1 MPSRRSSCFNA
12 TATARIFNGVPAP
25 AVAAICAFSAATLD
39 FCSPVIIANPPRA
52 PPRTPSF
59 AGSGLHVTTGKS
71 EDLRIFNGVPAPAVA
86 AICAFSAATLD
97 FCSPVIIANP
107 PRAPPR
113 TPSFAGS
120 GLHVTTGKSEDLHP
134 CDRFELALS
143 QPFGLFQNPQH
154 GDPCS
159 VTVSRP
165 RAQSACHAVAFVAG
179 ACGVLHKPTGCRS
192 PPGPPRHDDDQDQIL
207 ITDPEGYTRAEE
219 GTEFSVL

>member
-120 GLHVTTGKSEDLHP
+120 GLHVTTGKSEDL
-134 CDRFELALS
+134 RIVVGQVL
-143 QPFGLFQNPQH
+143 QRRG
-154 GDPCS
+154 
-159 VTVSRP
+159 VSRDDRP
-165 RAQSACHAVAFVAG
+165 GGSRRMDRPMNPATYFGTGKVQEIADLRRATTADLVVICAKLSPSQLANLERIIGCW
-179 ACGVLHKPTGCRS
+179 VLDATALR
-192 PPGPPRHDDDQDQIL
+192 
-207 ITDPEGYTRAEE
+207 
-219 GTEFSVL
+219 